1 MGAIQSS
8 INSALG
14 TAAIAGGITKH
25 IQVQEKQAKLAEE
38 KTKAEI
44 ASTQEQLNAT
54 KLAYKNDTIE
64 AAKAIGAHE
73 STFGDLE
80 FNGKKIKD
88 ITSEEYAGL
97 DDAKIKELA
106 GIVDNFREGKLKDD
120 RIKKLEWKGFAFE
133 GAEASFE
140 LLIIKT
146 LGQLP
151 DFFEISGFRVIGD
164 TFLGEKNHNIITEAS
179 VKVKI
184 HDHNIHTVAEGEG
197 PVNALDTALRKALVE
212 FYPEVLKYKLCDF
225 KVRILD
231 SKDGTAATV
240 RVNVETTDG
249 INKWDTVGVSEDII
263 EASYMAISD
272 SMMYGLIL
280 HNPDCMDYLD

>member
-14 TAAIAGGITKH
+14 TAAVAGGITKH

-38 KTKAEI
+38 QTKAEI

-97 DDAKIKELA
+97 DDAKVNELA
-106 GIVDNFREGKLKDD
+106 GIVDKFREGKLKDD
-120 RIKKLEWKGFAFE
+120 RIKKLED
-133 GAEASFE
+133 ASN
-140 LLIIKT
+140 LK
-146 LGQLP
+146 
-151 DFFEISGFRVIGD
+151 D
-164 TFLGEKNHNIITEAS
+164 TGR
-179 VKVKI
+179 
-184 HDHNIHTVAEGEG
+184 HTVQRAKTIPGERLWRQSINVKTGQVVDLYKDTPSKHVPGKYIDNKEFKNQQLEKAYKSFRELNDRIAASRELKFDIKAAEEKIRKLQEG
-197 PVNALDTALRKALVE
+197 
-212 FYPEVLKYKLCDF
+212 
-225 KVRILD
+225 
-231 SKDGTAATV
+231 G
-240 RVNVETTDG
+240 
-249 INKWDTVGVSEDII
+249 NK
-263 EASYMAISD
+263 
-272 SMMYGLIL
+272 
-280 HNPDCMDYLD
+280 

>member
-25 IQVQEKQAKLAEE
+25 IQVQEKQSKLAEE

-73 STFGDLE
+73 SSFGDLE

-97 DDAKIKELA
+97 DDAKVNELA

-120 RIKKLEWKGFAFE
+120 RIKKLEDASNLKETGRHTVQRAKTIPSFNIGVYFFSIAS
-133 GAEASFE
+133 SFE
-140 LLIIKT
+140 EIRFSLCRECDNKEYKNQQLEKAYESFRELNDRIAASRELKFNIKAA
-146 LGQLP
+146 
-151 DFFEISGFRVIGD
+151 E
-164 TFLGEKNHNIITEAS
+164 EKI
-179 VKVKI
+179 KKLQ
-184 HDHNIHTVAEGEG
+184 EGG
-197 PVNALDTALRKALVE
+197 
-212 FYPEVLKYKLCDF
+212 
-225 KVRILD
+225 
-231 SKDGTAATV
+231 
-240 RVNVETTDG
+240 
-249 INKWDTVGVSEDII
+249 NK
-263 EASYMAISD
+263 
-272 SMMYGLIL
+272 
-280 HNPDCMDYLD
+280 